1 MNLQGWPPEPARR
14 PPGGTPC
21 VGRASPF
28 GPHPRKEKRDFLG
41 GPVVKTV
48 LPQQGPWVPSPV
60 VEHPTCPL
68 AWPKKK
74 KERGSS
80 DTCYPPRHL
89 FSLSLSLPILF
100 ISFPTKCSHPPR
112 TYPTPHFS
120 KHKPN
125 PFPPP
130 WIPRGS
136 SQHRRCLLGKYSASL
151 FLVCNSACMHAR
163 SLIWGVHVILSTP
176 IDISGSLK
184 EGPFV
189 TQVVNIL
196 LKMLS

>member
-1 MNLQGWPPEPARR
+1 MNLVYIKNHVIPWGD
-14 PPGGTPC
+14 
-21 VGRASPF
+21 
-28 GPHPRKEKRDFLG
+28 RKNSTDSACKGLMFCTW
-41 GPVVKTV
+41 KTACDETV
-48 LPQQGPWVPSPV
+48 SYW
-60 VEHPTCPL
+60 
-68 AWPKKK
+68 
-74 KERGSS
+74 
-80 DTCYPPRHL
+80 
-89 FSLSLSLPILF
+89 I
-100 ISFPTKCSHPPR
+100 I
-112 TYPTPHFS
+112 S

-196 LKMLS
+196 LKMLSWTVLYCLLPTSWRLLPGNLLPPIIFHLYIPQEFLNGKNTKN